1 MLSPSQGESI
11 FFRLIFVLGSYS
23 FRQMATLAYLNGKYI
38 PESDIG
44 ISVQD
49 GGFVQ
54 GVIIAEQFGT
64 FGGELFRVEEH
75 FQRLRRSLEI
85 VGIDGVDLAKLRR
98 DAHKLATDNHL
109 RLMSGDD
116 LNLSIFVT
124 PGITVRT
131 VTGENSRP
139 TVGMTTRPLP
149 FSTWASK
156 YREGQHLAIS
166 DYRQVPET
174 CWPSELKC
182 RSRMHYYLADRDA
195 QQKFPG
201 SRALLLDQ
209 DGLVAEAS
217 TASVLMFNRSEGI
230 VAPPIEKVL
239 PSISVATLRTFTDEM
254 NIPFSHREIT
264 PNELKKA
271 DEVLLT
277 STSPCV
283 LPGVSIDG
291 ATIGSGK
298 PGQMFADMISQW
310 SLTVGVDV
318 IAQANRFQQR

>member
-1 MLSPSQGESI
+1 
-11 FFRLIFVLGSYS
+11 
-23 FRQMATLAYLNGKYI
+23 MATLAYLNGKFI
-38 PESDIG
+38 PESDLG

-49 GGFVQ
+49 AGFVQ
-54 GVIIAEQFGT
+54 GVIIAEQLRT
-64 FGGELFRVEEH
+64 FGGELFRIEDH
-75 FQRLRRSLEI
+75 FQRLKRSLEI
-85 VGIDGVDLAKLRR
+85 VGINGVDQAKLQHA
-98 DAHKLATDNHL
+98 AHELAQENFQSLD
-109 RLMSGDD
+109 SGDD

-124 PGITVRT
+124 PGISIQAATAK
-131 VTGENSRP
+131 EAIP

-149 FSTWASK
+149 FSAWSAK

-166 DYRQVPET
+166 KFRQVPET
-174 CWPSELKC
+174 CWPAELKC

-230 VAPPIEKVL
+230 VAPPVDKVL
-239 PSISVATLRTFTDEM
+239 PSVSVATLRTFANEL
-254 NIPFSHREIT
+254 NVPFSHREIT
-264 PNELKKA
+264 PDELKKA

-283 LPGVSIDG
+283 LPVVSIDT
-291 ATIGSGK
+291 AVIGSGK
-298 PGQMFADMISQW
+298 SGPMFADLIKHWGSA
-310 SLTVGVDV
+310 VGVD
-318 IAQANRFQQR
+318 IIDQANRFQRR